1 MTALDIRSVPPPP
14 SSALPKAPSRPPRRA
29 PAGYAHVTRERPKES
44 RVLKRWPT
52 RMRQLDPIIA
62 RFVDDVLRLATEATR
77 DSLRR
82 LLGEA
87 ARQPWTRR
95 TAGTPG
101 IVTSASASELSD
113 RTPEELPRPRSSPP
127 VRGPGRRSAL
137 AIVTTDVAPP
147 TAAAEITD
155 PQWLL
160 AMGSSAPNDVL
171 DLEQPEQVEPP
182 PESVSE
188 APASTTRDL
197 GGVSPVRL
205 RANETLA
212 RVSGAGVVI
221 RRAR

>member
-1 MTALDIRSVPPPP
+1 
-14 SSALPKAPSRPPRRA
+14 
-29 PAGYAHVTRERPKES
+29 
-44 RVLKRWPT
+44 
-52 RMRQLDPIIA
+52 MRQLDPIIA

-87 ARQPWTRR
+87 ARRPWARR
-95 TAGTPG
+95 TPGTRG
-101 IVTSASASELSD
+101 IVTPASESELSERD
-113 RTPEELPRPRSSPP
+113 LSELPRPRSSPS
-127 VRGPGRRSAL
+127 VRGAGRRSAL
-137 AIVTTDVAPP
+137 ARPLAIVTTEVAPP
-147 TAAAEITD
+147 ATAAEITD

-171 DLEQPEQVEPP
+171 DLEQPEQVEPAE
-182 PESVSE
+182 ESVSE

>member
-1 MTALDIRSVPPPP
+1 V
-14 SSALPKAPSRPPRRA
+14 
-29 PAGYAHVTRERPKES
+29 
-44 RVLKRWPT
+44 
-52 RMRQLDPIIA
+52 
-62 RFVDDVLRLATEATR
+62 
-77 DSLRR
+77 
-82 LLGEA
+82 
-87 ARQPWTRR
+87 
-95 TAGTPG
+95 
-101 IVTSASASELSD
+101 
-113 RTPEELPRPRSSPP
+113 
-127 VRGPGRRSAL
+127 L
-137 AIVTTDVAPP
+137 AIVTTEVAPP
-147 TAAAEITD
+147 APAAEITD

-171 DLEQPEQVEPP
+171 DPEQIEPP